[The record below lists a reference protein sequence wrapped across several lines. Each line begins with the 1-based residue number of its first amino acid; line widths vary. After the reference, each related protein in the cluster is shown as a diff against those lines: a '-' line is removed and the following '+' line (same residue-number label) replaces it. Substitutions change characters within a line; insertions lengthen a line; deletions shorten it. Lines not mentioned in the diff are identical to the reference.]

1 LTRPIRDFEGIA
13 KTCLVLGAVFVLL
26 GLSGLS
32 GDDAAAGLRELQA
45 ITGVSLPAWFPMAL
59 FEHYRLLC
67 ALQVLPNAL
76 MAVAGWGLL
85 RKAAWGIGALKLA
98 AWAFLLGTAAF
109 GAWIVHATGAV
120 AAGADAA
127 DEAMRTTFLWT
138 LALSTVAMEGSVA
151 WFLWRLRGA
160 RIA

>member
-26 GLSGLS
+26 GLGGLF
-32 GDDAAAGLRELQA
+32 GHDAAADLRELQA
-45 ITGVSLPAWFPMAL
+45 STGVSLPSWFPMSL

-76 MAVAGWGLL
+76 MAVAGWGVLK
-85 RKAAWGIGALKLA
+85 KAAWGIGALKLA
-98 AWAFLLGTAAF
+98 AWVVLVGTAAF
-109 GAWIVHATGAV
+109 GAWIVRAIGPL
-120 AAGADAA
+120 AAGADVAE
-127 DEAMRTTFLWT
+127 EAMRTTFLWT
-138 LALSTVAMEGSVA
+138 LSLSTVAMEGSVA

>member
-1 LTRPIRDFEGIA
+1 LTRPIRDLEAIA
-13 KTCLVLGAVFVLL
+13 KTCLVLGTVFVLL
-26 GLSGLS
+26 GFSGLS
-32 GDDAAAGLRELQA
+32 GQDVTADLRELQA
-45 ITGVSLPAWFPMAL
+45 TTGVVLPSWFPMSL

-67 ALQVLPNAL
+67 ALQLLPNAL
-76 MAVAGWGLL
+76 MAVAGWGVLK
-85 RKAAWGIGALKLA
+85 KAAWGIAALKLA
-98 AWAFLLGTAAF
+98 AWVFLLGTAAF
-109 GAWIVHATGAV
+109 GAWIVRAIGPA

-138 LALSTVAMEGSVA
+138 MSLATVAMEASVA